1 MEESIK
7 KISEQFTYEP
17 VIENQSAYTSSER
30 FILGGMGG
38 SHLAADILKTRRPG
52 IELYVHRNY
61 GLPPFDEDFLKSAL
75 CIASS
80 YSGNTEET
88 LSFFNEAYEKGLN
101 IMAVSTG
108 GALLERAKELGRPY
122 IELPQTGIQPRMAL
136 GYFLIALATIIKDR
150 EVLSELGALATDL
163 KPKESR
169 VEAVELAKSLENHI
183 PVIYTSAENVWVA
196 YNWKIKFNETAKIPA
211 FYNVIPEVNHNEMTG
226 FDSIES
232 TRKLSAPFRF
242 IFIKDSADHPLIRK
256 RMDILEKLLEE
267 RGHEVISRE
276 LSGKTQLERIFN
288 SLTLADWTALE
299 LSTLYGTE
307 PEAVPMV
314 ESFKKLLKTN
324 D

>member
-7 KISEQFTYEP
+7 KISEQFAYEP

-88 LSFFNEAYEKGLN
+88 LSFFNEAYQRGLN
-101 IMAVSTG
+101 VMAISTG
-108 GALLERAKELGRPY
+108 GELLERAKELGRPY

-136 GYFLIALATIIKDR
+136 GYFLIALATIIGDK

-163 KPKESR
+163 KSEESR

-183 PVIYTSAENVWVA
+183 PVIYTSAENVWIA
-196 YNWKIKFNETAKIPA
+196 YNWKIKFNETSKIPA

-299 LSTLYGTE
+299 LSTLYSTE

-314 ESFKKLLKTN
+314 ESFKKMLMQ
-324 D
+324 